1 MNVSVLQGL
10 RARKILLEKIE
21 ECIRTKEQQGDVT
34 STDRDALWLMTQLG
48 GEERKL
54 TMEELKELCLE
65 LLFTGHA
72 TVASSST
79 SLFYY
84 LAK

>member
-1 MNVSVLQGL
+1 M
-10 RARKILLEKIE
+10 
-21 ECIRTKEQQGDVT
+21 T
-34 STDRDALWLMTQLG
+34 SSDRDALWLMTQLG

-65 LLFTGHA
+65 LLFAGHA

-79 SLFYY
+79 SLFYF